1 MEIILNH
8 YTSLDNKLEY
18 YKRAYDE
25 ELKLKANKEIEI
37 LAIAELPEDLMGIFA
52 DFNKQLMKK
61 ALKTLEEK
69 LTKNEA
75 DI

>member
-37 LAIAELPEDLMGIFA
+37 LAIAELPEDLIGIFA

>member
-37 LAIAELPEDLMGIFA
+37 LAIAELPEELIGIFA

-61 ALKTLEEK
+61 VLKTLEEK